1 MSAKSMFWK
10 GVTTVYAVIILVS
23 FILSSS
29 TTIVLGTEWNW
40 GLAIFL
46 ALVLYTIASFR
57 KVGPTELGARIFLGK
72 PVDGVSSGFVFV
84 PSGIFELKTET
95 RLIVQNEFPGEPE
108 NIYREPKEGGTG
120 IIPPGKVPPIRIP
133 FGDPGEQQ
141 GSVLERD
148 PLNQRLIEEVSP
160 VVRWK
165 INDYVKFLI
174 TIGDR
179 ESAQRQMEDL
189 CVATLS
195 REFGKVTP
203 AEVINDYLKYNEKL
217 TDDIND
223 AIKTWGISLESA
235 RVKVINFS
243 RELNKAV
250 QTIAEE
256 TANGRAGV
264 IKAEGL
270 KKSAILTGEG
280 AGEAE
285 KAVLDG
291 RTAGLKKMTE
301 ELGLSSEIILG
312 AETARNI
319 TNNPGQKTI
328 IAGLGGFKEI
338 MAIGTALGETLKKG
352 GDKNEN

>member
-1 MSAKSMFWK
+1 MSTKSMFWR
-10 GVTTVYAVIILVS
+10 GVGGSYAAIILVS
-23 FILSSS
+23 LILSND
-29 TTIVLGTEWNW
+29 TTIAGEKWNW
-40 GLAIFL
+40 GLAVFL

-57 KVGPTELGARIFLGK
+57 QVGPTEIGARIFLGK
-72 PVDGVSSGFVFV
+72 PVDNVSSGFVFV
-84 PSGIFELKTET
+84 PLLVFELEKET

-108 NIYREPKEGGTG
+108 NIYREPKEGGSG

-141 GSVLERD
+141 CFVLECD

-160 VVRWK
+160 VVRWQ
-165 INDYVKFLI
+165 INDFVKFLT

-203 AEVINDYLKYNEKL
+203 AEVIKDYPRYNKIL

-223 AIKTWGISLESA
+223 AIKTWGITVESA

-243 RELNKAV
+243 HELNKAV

-256 TANGRAGV
+256 TAKGKAGV

-270 KKSAILTGEG
+270 KKSAILAGEG
-280 AGEAE
+280 AGGAE

-301 ELGLSSEIILG
+301 ELGLSSEAILG

-328 IAGLGGFKEI
+328 VAGLGGFKEI

-352 GDKNEN
+352 GDENEK